1 MVDNPRVREIMS
13 SPVETIASDASVSE
27 AATRMSSEDI
37 HALLVTTSP
46 PSIIT
51 SSDIMQAVAEDSD
64 TSRLGVSDLM
74 TESVETV
81 PPTIRAEEAAAMMTT
96 FGISHLPVNDGGDY
110 VGIISSADITEEFS

>member
-1 MVDNPRVREIMS
+1 MANNPRVRDIMS
-13 SPVETIASDASVSE
+13 SPVETIQSEESVSE
-27 AATRMSSEDI
+27 AARRMRSEDI

-51 SSDIMQAVAEDSD
+51 SSDIMEAVAQEND
-64 TSRLGVSDLM
+64 TSTLEVSDLM

-81 PPTIRAEEAAAMMTT
+81 PPTLRAGEAAAMMTT
-96 FGISHLPVNDGGDY
+96 FGISHLPVLDGGDY